1 MMFIHYTFIKR
12 NKNNPRAETK
22 LILVTI
28 FRKMSFMNLRFFRS
42 FLTQTVNYYYDHNS
56 QPKSSNH

>member
-12 NKNNPRAETK
+12 NKNNPHTENK

-42 FLTQTVNYYYDHNS
+42 FLTQTANY
-56 QPKSSNH
+56 

>member
-12 NKNNPRAETK
+12 NKNNPRTATK

-28 FRKMSFMNLRFFRS
+28 FNKNEFYEPQVF
-42 FLTQTVNYYYDHNS
+42 
-56 QPKSSNH
+56 P